1 MSIGFLKRLLGGD
14 RPIPS
19 TEIQSGAGGWATSD
33 SEIVVPDEPRATP
46 TEQRRTAA
54 AACPYCGALLDPAP
68 ERGRLCPRCRRQIVV
83 RRVDGRLVLLTQEAL
98 HVFETERDRD
108 TKERTWTGERGS
120 WLALAKGV
128 SAPANRIARLVAAP
142 PSETV
147 VAASKDLYLTAAERA
162 VRAARRDKHWKEVAR
177 IRRQQ
182 AAALYRASGSAI
194 PPPDEIVA
202 LHRAWSM
209 AALRSLVAVG
219 RQVELVAA
227 GCCAICE
234 RDNGRA
240 FRIAAELRA
249 QRLPHADCP
258 KGLCPCDWW
267 PLPDAKAPE
276 PPVRRRVSPRVDT
289 ASAPVADP
297 DGT

>member
-1 MSIGFLKRLLGGD
+1 MSIGFLRRLLGGD
-14 RPIPS
+14 RPKPS
-19 TEIQSGAGGWATSD
+19 AEIQSGAGGGATSD
-33 SEIVVPDEPRATP
+33 SDIVVSNEPRATP
-46 TEQRRTAA
+46 TAQRRDAA

-83 RRVDGRLVLLTQEAL
+83 RRVDGRLVLLTQEAVD
-98 HVFETERDRD
+98 VFEAERERA

-128 SAPANRIARLVAAP
+128 SAPANRVARLVALP
-142 PSETV
+142 PSEAAV
-147 VAASKDLYLTAAERA
+147 VASKDLYLTAAERA
-162 VRAARRDKHWKEVAR
+162 VRAARRDKHWKDVAR

-182 AAALYRASGSAI
+182 AAVLYRASGSAI
-194 PPPDEIVA
+194 PPPDEIMA
-202 LHRAWSM
+202 LHRAWSA
-209 AALRSLVAVG
+209 AALRSLVGVG

-234 RDNGRA
+234 RDNGQA

-276 PPVRRRVSPRVDT
+276 PRVRRRVLPRADPS
-289 ASAPVADP
+289 SAPAADP
-297 DGT
+297 NGA